1 MTMLEIICGIV
12 MCLVVYLVSCLITT
26 FICYNQVVKPT
37 FESVWDKQ
45 EILLFNEINEKEVQ
59 RNGKRN

>member
-1 MTMLEIICGIV
+1 MTLLEIICGIV

-26 FICYNQVVKPT
+26 FICYNQAVKPT

-45 EILLFNEINEKEVQ
+45 EILLFNKKENKNE
-59 RNGKRN
+59 